1 MVLNQVKVTD
11 FFGNVQNIELTRQR
25 YPLME
30 ADQDEQEEVS
40 NDWISSGCDDG

>member
-30 ADQDEQEEVS
+30 VDQDEQEEVS
-40 NDWISSGCDDG
+40 SDRVP

>member
-1 MVLNQVKVTD
+1 MTD

-30 ADQDEQEEVS
+30 ADQDGQEEVS
-40 NDWISSGCDDG
+40 NDWISLERDHG